1 MTARVPARGE
11 RAARA
16 SLFVQAAAFRG
27 YMYKKCCGVCVRVSF
42 FLKKKIP
49 GGKKMSKW
57 IFEGWVTTKK
67 KKNRRGVIC
76 KYNEKPSQKITF
88 SKKKQTKNQ
97 THQKKKTR
105 QTWARPRSK
114 RKSGRALS

>member
-1 MTARVPARGE
+1 
-11 RAARA
+11 
-16 SLFVQAAAFRG
+16 
-27 YMYKKCCGVCVRVSF
+27 MYKKCCGVCVRVSF

-97 THQKKKTR
+97 THQKKKHDKHG
-105 QTWARPRSK
+105 QD
-114 RKSGRALS
+114 RAAKEKAGAP